1 MDQARCQA
9 RQTPLTHS
17 GHHLT
22 WGVHTVQADISRAV
36 QTVGSKVTSVPK
48 KDIF

>member
-9 RQTPLTHS
+9 RQTPLT
-17 GHHLT
+17 HLT